1 MSYDAYNTFASS
13 VQTEMQQLSYE
24 QQLGILTIVVA
35 AMNQRKHQAPLM
47 SYEEKMSLFNELTGC
62 IKIDKQIDSKEE
74 YLDYLDER
82 YGNYE

>member
-1 MSYDAYNTFASS
+1 MSYDAYNTFANS
-13 VQTEMQQLSYE
+13 VQAEMQQLSYE

-74 YLDYLDER
+74 YLDYIDER